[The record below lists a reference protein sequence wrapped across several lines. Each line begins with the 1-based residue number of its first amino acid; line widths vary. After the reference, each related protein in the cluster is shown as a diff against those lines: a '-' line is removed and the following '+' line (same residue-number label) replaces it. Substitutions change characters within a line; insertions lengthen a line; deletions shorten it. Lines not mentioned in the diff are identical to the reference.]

1 MAEADEAW
9 LEALYRAHADPI
21 HRYAAQRVG
30 YEEAAD
36 VVGDTFAV
44 AWQKRRR
51 IPRDAERAWLFGV
64 ARKETLRRGRSSA
77 RGSMLYARLL
87 AERPIDVAD
96 HSDGVSARID
106 VYRALASL
114 RATDR
119 DILLTTL
126 WTDLKPAE
134 VAAVLGLSRS
144 TYAVKLHR
152 ARRRLVR
159 VLDDAGS
166 GLALLTE
173 MRAA

>member
-21 HRYAAQRVG
+21 HRYAAQRIG

-36 VVGDTFAV
+36 VVSDTFAV
-44 AWQKRRR
+44 AWQKRQR

-64 ARKETLRRGRSSA
+64 ARKETLRRSRISA
-77 RGSMLYARLL
+77 RGNTLYTRLL
-87 AERPIDVAD
+87 TERPADVVD

-106 VYRALASL
+106 VYRALAAL
-114 RATDR
+114 RVSDR

-126 WTDLKPAE
+126 WTDLEPTE
-134 VAAVLGLSRS
+134 VAATLGLSRA

-152 ARRRLVR
+152 ARRRLAG
-159 VLDDAGS
+159 VLEDTKS
-166 GLALLTE
+166 ELVPLTE
-173 MRAA
+173 PRSA